1 MSGKINIRNQANQ
14 VIFTINC
21 DTQEVDCIHCCYL
34 MKPSNRCCGLF
45 DGNNLVDSINKDKI
59 MIDRLRYHD
68 DSDDESID
76 DDDFVY
82 NDKEESRFRYD
93 TDSDSD
99 SDSDSETDSDI
110 YDEIDYIPATAT
122 ADDIFQKFMIDMN
135 HLYGIKI
142 SDELGNDIYFSIAKL
157 NQDQVIHELNK
168 AVDII
173 RKQVKMFSDALYFLL
188 RECNDSCRIYREY
201 KLSSINIM
209 QIIND
214 TIKNM
219 SITREFIKSDFSK
232 KKRNVRNYLYN
243 SITKA
248 TFREI
253 VELYSLNFHNS
264 WL

>member
-1 MSGKINIRNQANQ
+1 MLGKIDVRNQGNE
-14 VIFTINC
+14 VVFTIDC
-21 DTQEVDCIHCCYL
+21 DRKEVSCVRCCWL
-34 MKPSNRCCGLF
+34 TKPSNRCCGLF
-45 DGNNLVDSINKDKI
+45 DGDNLVDSINQDK
-59 MIDRLRYHD
+59 MLIDRLRYHD
-68 DSDDESID
+68 DSDNESID

-82 NDKEESRFRYD
+82 NDEEELPFKYD

-99 SDSDSETDSDI
+99 SDVDSDV
-110 YDEIDYIPATAT
+110 YDEIDYIPAAAT
-122 ADDIFQKFMIDMN
+122 AYDIFQKFMIDMN

-142 SDELGNDIYFSIAKL
+142 SDELGNEIYFSIAKL
-157 NQDQVIHELNK
+157 NQDQIIHELNK

-173 RKQVKMFSDALYFLL
+173 RKQVKMFSDALYFSL
-188 RECNDSCRIYREY
+188 RECNDSCRIDREY
-201 KLSSINIM
+201 RLSSINIM

-214 TIKNM
+214 TIKII

-253 VELYSLNFHNS
+253 VELYPLNFHNS